1 MSAKI
6 LYAEDEPF
14 LAKIVMEKLESK
26 GYEVI
31 YATDGVSALK
41 KFRNN
46 RPDLCLFDIM
56 MPERDGYTLVEMIRK
71 NDPEI
76 PIIFT
81 SAKSLDEDLVRGFKS
96 GGNDYLRKPFSLVE
110 LLVRI
115 EALLARKEQLNTKH
129 PTQTVYNFGSCKLDT
144 VSQQLTTPLAT
155 YDLSYKETAL
165 LELLIQ
171 HKNEVFERH
180 DALMKIWGNDTIYN
194 VNSMNVFMT
203 HLRKLLK
210 DDPAVQ
216 ILSLRG
222 IGYKLV
228 I

>member
-56 MPERDGYTLVEMIRK
+56 MPERDGYSLVEMIRK

-96 GGNDYLRKPFSLVE
+96 GGNDYLKKPFSLVE

-129 PTQTVYNFGSCKLDT
+129 TTQTVYDFSHCKLDT
-144 VSQQLTTPLAT
+144 VSQQLTTPLST

-165 LELLIQ
+165 LELLLQ
-171 HKNEVFERH
+171 HKNEVLERH